1 MATKATKTQAIY
13 DKENCRRVV
22 VRVNRDT
29 EADIISWLESKPS
42 MQGYIRALIN
52 ADLEKEAA
60 DNGK

>member
-1 MATKATKTQAIY
+1 MALKSSISQAAY

-22 VRVNRDT
+22 VRVNREK
-29 EADIISWLESKPS
+29 EADIISWLENKPS
-42 MQGYIRALIN
+42 MQGYIKALIA